1 VALLSSSGALAHV
14 SDDAGGPPHVATAFS
29 DGPALPLLLLAL
41 AAYGIGL
48 QRLWRSGAPR
58 GATAGRAASFA
69 CGWCVL
75 VLALVWPLDAF
86 GEWLLSA
93 HMAQHMLLA
102 AVAAPLL
109 IVGMARPVWVA
120 ALPRRWVRAAAR
132 SARRLRALRIWRT
145 AAAPTAATVLQA
157 VVMWAWHAPRA
168 MEAAL
173 ESDLVHYA
181 MHASFLAAGWLFW
194 SAMLRSRRDPEI
206 GAAAGVLGIVA
217 TMMQM
222 GLLGALL
229 TFAAE
234 PRYPH
239 YLAHA
244 PEAGLSALEDQ
255 QLAGLIMWVPAALP
269 YCLGG
274 VALAAAWLR
283 RDERAGSA
291 VSHRRHARR
300 RRVAAARARERS

>member
-1 VALLSSSGALAHV
+1 LLISSPAFAHV
-14 SDDAGGPPHVATAFS
+14 SGEAGGPLRLATAYS
-29 DGPALPLLLLAL
+29 DGPALPLLLFAL
-41 AAYGIGL
+41 AAYALGL
-48 QRLWRSGAPR
+48 RRISRGGVARGAPLGR
-58 GATAGRAASFA
+58 TAAFA

-75 VLALVWPLDAF
+75 VLALVWPLDAL

-120 ALPRRWVRAAAR
+120 ALPRRWVHGLAR
-132 SARRLRALRIWRT
+132 PIRRLRALRIWRT
-145 AAAPTAATVLQA
+145 AAAPTAATALQA
-157 VVMWAWHAPRA
+157 AVMWAWHAPRA

-181 MHASFLAAGWLFW
+181 MHASFLVAGWLFW
-194 SAMLRSRRDPEI
+194 SALLRSRRDPEI

-229 TFAAE
+229 TFADA

-239 YLAHA
+239 YVLHA
-244 PEAGLSALEDQ
+244 PQAGVSALEDQ

-283 RDERAGSA
+283 RDERSGGA
-291 VSHRRHARR
+291 VARRRHARR
-300 RRVAAARARERS
+300 RRLAAARARERA